1 MIVATLNIARHTR
14 ISAPILSLM
23 AWSLLLCTLVFA
35 QAQANDATD
44 FFENHP
50 NEIDAAE
57 RGDNVLFAN
66 RQTGI
71 EFKRVANGFQL
82 TRVYDIKQGHDFLT
96 QTKTNEFQDLF
107 QIRMTLDP
115 HKVQKDERGTTKYG
129 HFNILDQ
136 MAGDDPFI
144 IGSNEAKEVC
154 WHHEDHGEESVLHL
168 EWRKIDAREDKGV
181 MDVEVTVKLRAG
193 DPLSYWRIN
202 VLNRSIYGTGNRHYP
217 RHTRYGIERVRFPLL
232 NLAPIEDADN
242 NIFLYPKYRGELF
255 QKPFRDGYNTE
266 AFYPHNFNMQ
276 FQALYNQKTASGL
289 YLGTQDPAAS
299 FMAYEIRHRNSHIK
313 WQLGHFPPN
322 ITFTGED
329 FDLPYD
335 CVIGTFEGDWYNACQ
350 IYRQWA
356 VQQPWCRKGKLF
368 QRQDIPDWY
377 KHTPLFL
384 VAQLGDSA
392 QGTHSLDANL
402 DIAEKH
408 CMEFL
413 SWAGVRLP
421 VNYYQLTKRVPGLSA
436 YDLPISIYRS
446 PRPGRWAG
454 FSSHETHAGN
464 YPDIPMLSG
473 LAASVKRLRNA
484 GGMVCPYV
492 PLEIFD
498 PGPTNN
504 APHAADAYPN
514 LVRGLYGAVRRWGT
528 RGSVQPCVVT
538 PWWRQRMKEMCV
550 LMLEKENFGG
560 IYLDVLQGCQL
571 PCYWTLHGHTAA
583 GGDSM
588 TRGMHELVEIVTD
601 AVKAK
606 DPEAITTGENSSENM
621 IDVTDGI
628 LQLALGPK
636 NTAPIFATVYQ
647 DYILRYG
654 LEISQDRDAF
664 FVQCASLFVEGMQV
678 GRFRLRPRDNSLSF
692 QNPEHREFL
701 DFLEQIVGY
710 YKQEDARKF
719 LVYGQLL
726 RPLTFTEPAP
736 MPILTYASANKKST
750 SQFPALMSG
759 VFCSEDGDLGVFVA
773 NASQKDLN
781 FSANLELSQYG
792 FPYGAIAQAHQIH
805 PDETSEPLSGQT
817 KDVLILS
824 DTLPARHIT
833 MFYIKQDSQR

>member
-14 ISAPILSLM
+14 ISASILSLM
-23 AWSLLLCTLVFA
+23 AWSLLLCTLIFA
-35 QAQANDATD
+35 QAQANDTTD

-144 IGSNEAKEVC
+144 IGSNEAKEVS
-154 WHHEDHGEESVLHL
+154 WRHEDHGEESVLHL

-181 MDVEVTVKLRAG
+181 MDVEVTVRLRAG

-232 NLAPIEDADN
+232 NLAPIEDANN

-299 FMAYEIRHRNSHIK
+299 FMVYEIRHRNSYIK

-335 CVIGTFEGDWYNACQ
+335 CVIGPFQGDWYDACQ

-356 VQQPWCRKGKLF
+356 IQQPWCRKGKLF

-377 KHTPLFL
+377 KHTPLYFYTD
-384 VAQLGDSA
+384 LGDSA
-392 QGTHSLDANL
+392 EGTHSQHENMR
-402 DIAEKH
+402 IAADH
-408 CMEFL
+408 FSEFL
-413 SWAGVRLP
+413 EWADMQLP
-421 VNYYQLTKRVPGLSA
+421 ANWYEWTEEPEGLTGNDIPMSL
-436 YDLPISIYRS
+436 YRR

-454 FSSHETHAGN
+454 FSSSNSHGGN
-464 YPDIPMLSG
+464 YPKIPALTGLS
-473 LAASVKRLRNA
+473 AVCKHLREI
-484 GGMVCPYV
+484 GGMVCPYFA
-492 PLEIFD
+492 LELFD
-498 PGPTNN
+498 VGPSFN
-504 APHAADAYPN
+504 APYASESIPH
-514 LVRGLYGAVRRWGT
+514 LVRDLYGAMRRWGAQA
-528 RGSVQPCVVT
+528 SLQPCVVT
-538 PWWRQRMKEMCV
+538 SWWRNRSKETCV
-550 LMLEKENFGG
+550 LMLQNENVSGV
-560 IYLDVLQGCQL
+560 YLDVMQGCQL
-571 PCYWTLHGHTAA
+571 PCYWTPHGHTAA

-588 TRGMHELVEIVTD
+588 TRGMRDLVQIITD
-601 AVKAK
+601 AVKTK
-606 DPEAITTGENSSENM
+606 DPEAITTGENPSENM
-621 IDVTDGI
+621 IDVTDGF
-628 LQLALGPK
+628 LQVSLYPQ

-654 LEISQDRDAF
+654 LELSTSDRF
-664 FVQCASLFVEGMQV
+664 FVECASMFSEGMQI
-678 GRFRLRPRDNSLSF
+678 GRLRLRPRGSALSF
-692 QNPEHREFL
+692 QNPSHKGRLSFL
-701 DFLEQIVGY
+701 KLIVDY
-710 YKQEDARKF
+710 YKQHRSRKF
-719 LVYGQLL
+719 LAYGQLL

-736 MPILTYASANKKST
+736 MPILTYASADKKST

-759 VFCSEDGDLGVFVA
+759 VFRDEDSALGIFVA
-773 NASQKDLN
+773 NASGKNLA
-781 FSANLELSQYG
+781 FSADLELSQYG
-792 FPYGAIAQAHQIH
+792 FPDGAIAQVHQID
-805 PDETSEPLSGQT
+805 PDGTSEPISGQT
-817 KDVLILS
+817 KNVLTLS